1 MGTRDGN
8 RETNILDI
16 QIGICANS
24 ILFHDSILRDENG
37 KKIGRQIFEISEFVS
52 VYTFILSWNRQQRR
66 QRRYQYSKYGG
77 VNYNFHAY
85 PNATSVRLGTQVWPP
100 KPSKV
105 FATPSFSTSHSLF
118 LLR

>member
-16 QIGICANS
+16 QIGICANL

-52 VYTFILSWNRQQRR
+52 VYTFILRIAS
-66 QRRYQYSKYGG
+66 SIASEDTST
-77 VNYNFHAY
+77 VN
-85 PNATSVRLGTQVWPP
+85 TEE
-100 KPSKV
+100 
-105 FATPSFSTSHSLF
+105 
-118 LLR
+118 